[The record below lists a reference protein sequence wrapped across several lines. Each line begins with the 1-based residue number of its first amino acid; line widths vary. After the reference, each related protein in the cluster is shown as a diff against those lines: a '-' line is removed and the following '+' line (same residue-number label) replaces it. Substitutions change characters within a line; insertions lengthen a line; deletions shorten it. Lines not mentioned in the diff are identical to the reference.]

1 MRTYSH
7 RKFAEDDAAQ
17 ARMQGDVCRVIEA
30 PHRGRSG
37 WGVQTTVSALRHWR
51 GGSAQGLGA
60 AGRST

>member
-17 ARMQGDVCRVIEA
+17 ARMQGDVCRVVEA

-37 WGVQTTVSALRHWR
+37 WGVQTTVAAKRIWCA
-51 GGSAQGLGA
+51 GSVKGLGA
-60 AGRST
+60 GGRST